1 LKKKIVQELN
11 LKDRILS
18 FCTLQSLVLIIKTS
32 EMKDKYYKLG
42 CVREKRENIVHK
54 ENTLE
59 IDPWNGI

>member
-1 LKKKIVQELN
+1 
-11 LKDRILS
+11 
-18 FCTLQSLVLIIKTS
+18 
-32 EMKDKYYKLG
+32 MKDKYYKLG